1 MSVPALADLRRF
13 TVIDLGIAGCK
24 LVELLNEANERHRN
38 PALGGQRHH
47 ELEYGLGGLS
57 AVGVWVRELR
67 DEGRASKLAEEV
79 LIPSNNTRCGTPSA
93 STGDVTNA
101 SNSVRIMPIVPTTA
115 WYNETPEELQ
125 RVVALDLNDTRT
137 DQRSRSRG
145 QPYFYS
151 PRSLHFGQT
160 ASPDIQVQVN
170 VAGFNP
176 EPAPRDLHA
185 YFATLA
191 RSHPGTSVQSGPFL
205 VYGGVRV
212 IRELRVWQMSPH
224 ASSGDFEDYSAAI
237 YLETLALVLLS
248 HLCVDHGAH
257 EVFLSLEDWRRFTR
271 NTTGEE
277 FEVTREWVA
286 AGQLRD
292 GGELPRRMARW
303 LLEQP
308 NTSGHPPAPR
318 NGIREA
324 DLSKEIDNALR
335 WIEGFFHLAAR
346 GSLAAPVALAACEL
360 GKSSSA
366 YYPQDR
372 RLARR
377 F

>member
-79 LIPSNNTRCGTPSA
+79 LIPSNNT
-93 STGDVTNA
+93 
-101 SNSVRIMPIVPTTA
+101 SVRIMPIVPTTA

-125 RVVALDLNDTRT
+125 RVVALDLNDTHT
-137 DQRSRSRG
+137 DQRGRSRG

-160 ASPDIQVQVN
+160 ASADIQVQVN

-191 RSHPGTSVQSGPFL
+191 RSRPGTSVQSGPFL
-205 VYGGVRV
+205 VYGG
-212 IRELRVWQMSPH
+212 
-224 ASSGDFEDYSAAI
+224 
-237 YLETLALVLLS
+237 TLALVLLS

-271 NTTGEE
+271 NTTGEG

-335 WIEGFFHLAAR
+335 WVEGFFHLAAR